1 MDPASQEVGSVAF
14 QETAPGSLGELSLVF
29 ALVLRIM
36 SLSVILNEGKQY
48 D

>member
-14 QETAPGSLGELSLVF
+14 QELAQVSLWQLSLVF
-29 ALVLRIM
+29 TLVLRIM
-36 SLSVILNEGKQY
+36 ALSVILNEGKQY